1 MSMRTSRL
9 LVNAALVGS
18 LALFGSGAS
27 SALAGLPGLVPC
39 FGAQFH
45 AGWSDYTDK
54 ERREVLDKLAAAGA
68 NWVRIDVGWASL
80 QPRRHRIAGYY
91 VDRIDEVVDEARE
104 RGLRVLATLWWTPSW
119 ANGGGDRAKPPKKS
133 SDFARIARWVADHFR
148 GRVSAWEIW
157 NEPNHPD
164 FFSGSPRRFAKL
176 LKAAYP
182 AIKEEDPSALVV
194 SGGPAYNDV
203 EWLRGV
209 YEGGGG
215 PYFDVLA
222 THPYMAPADL
232 PPETP
237 DNGTKWTLRHVE
249 EVRSL
254 MRDQGDSDKP
264 IWFTEFGWSSHR
276 NKSVDEAWRQ
286 GVTEKKQAK
295 YLVRTLKLVEK
306 SYPYVTNLFWYKER
320 NGASGDIHLDNYGL
334 LERDLDPKPAYRS
347 LDKHMGKTI
356 GLPACSVPF
365 EIVSPVEE
373 YAPVTNPRT
382 GRSPVPA
389 PVPGRWP

>member
-1 MSMRTSRL
+1 MSVRTSRL
-9 LVNAALVGS
+9 LVNAALIGS

-27 SALAGLPGLVPC
+27 SALARLPGLIPC

-54 ERREVLDKLAAAGA
+54 QRVEVLDKLAAAGA

-80 QPRRHRIAGYY
+80 QPRRNRIAGYY
-91 VDRIDEVVDEARE
+91 VDRIDEVVNQARA
-104 RGLRVLATLWWTPSW
+104 RGLKVLATLWWTPSW
-119 ANGGGDRAKPPKKS
+119 ANGGGGRGEPPKKS
-133 SDFARIARWVADHFR
+133 SDFARVARWAADHFR

-157 NEPNHPD
+157 NEPNHPS
-164 FFSGSPRRFAKL
+164 FFSGTPRSFAKL

-182 AIKEEDPSALVV
+182 AIKDEDPSALVV
-194 SGGPAYNDV
+194 SGGPAYNDL

-209 YEGGGG
+209 YEGGGK
-215 PYFDVLA
+215 PYFDILA

-249 EVRSL
+249 AVRSL
-254 MRDQGDSDKP
+254 MKERGDADKP

-276 NKSVDEAWRQ
+276 NGSVDAPWRQ
-286 GVTEKKQAK
+286 GVSEKKQAK

-306 SYPYVTNLFWYKER
+306 EYPYVTNLFWYKER
-320 NGASGDIHLDNYGL
+320 NGASGDVHLDNYGL
-334 LERDLDPKPAYRS
+334 LERNLKPKPAYRS
-347 LDKHMGKTI
+347 LDKHMSKTI
-356 GLPACSVPF
+356 GLPSCSAPF
-365 EIVSPVEE
+365 EIASL
-373 YAPVTNPRT
+373 
-382 GRSPVPA
+382 
-389 PVPGRWP
+389 